1 MKRKYLE
8 LLLLTRRSRLE
19 MCLEVLEQIYS
30 GDYKPT
36 RIMYGANLSWS
47 IFNSILDSL
56 VEQELVRVEKI
67 ESRLRDNGTSKMY
80 YLTDKGTTTLKIFT
94 RSKNLLNLEL

>member
-1 MKRKYLE
+1 M
-8 LLLLTRRSRLE
+8 TRRSRLE

-30 GDYKPT
+30 GDNKPT
-36 RIMYGANLSWS
+36 RIRYGANLPWS
-47 IFNSILDSL
+47 IFTSILDSL
-56 VEQELVRVEKI
+56 VEQELIRVEKI
-67 ESRLRDNGTSKMY
+67 ESRLRDNRTSKMY